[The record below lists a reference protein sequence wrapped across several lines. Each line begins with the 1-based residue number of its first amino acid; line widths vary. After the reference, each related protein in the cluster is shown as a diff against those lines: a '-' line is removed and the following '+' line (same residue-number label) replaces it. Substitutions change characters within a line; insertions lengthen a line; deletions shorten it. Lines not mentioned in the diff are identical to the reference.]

1 MAEPLEPKIKK
12 LIDDLLAQELY
23 ASYHYKSAFAW
34 CLLKQYTGGMRFFL
48 QESKDEQKHAN
59 ILIEYSTDYG
69 YAPKMSDI
77 ISPDQNFKSLRDIVE
92 RSLEL
97 ESELGEKYEAAYKV
111 ALEICPLAA
120 VDLFQQF
127 LVIQSGAIREYRNFV
142 DDMDG
147 YGDTPLGIKL
157 FDNEVLAKK

>member
-23 ASYHYKSAFAW
+23 ASYHYKSAYAW
-34 CLLKQYTGGMRFFL
+34 CSLKQYTGGMKFFL

-59 ILIEYSTDYG
+59 ILIGYATDYG

-77 ISPDQNFKSLRDIVE
+77 VSPDQNFSSLRDIVE

-97 ESELGEKYEAAYKV
+97 ESDLGEKYEAAYKI
-111 ALEICPLAA
+111 ALDICPLAA

-127 LVIQSGAIREYRNFV
+127 LTIQSQSIREYRNLV
-142 DDMDG
+142 DELDG

-157 FDNEVLAKK
+157 FDQNVLGK

>member
-1 MAEPLEPKIKK
+1 MAEQLEPKITK
-12 LIDDLLAQELY
+12 LIDELLAQELY

-34 CLLKQYTGGMRFFL
+34 CSLKQYNGGTKFFL

-59 ILIEYSTDYG
+59 ILIEYAADYG

-77 ISPDQNFKSLRDIVE
+77 ISPDQNFVSLRDIVE

-111 ALEICPLAA
+111 AIDICPLAA

-127 LVIQSGAIREYRNFV
+127 LSIQSQAIREYRKFIDELN
-142 DDMDG
+142 G
-147 YGDTPLGIKL
+147 YGDTSLGVKM
-157 FDNEVLAKK
+157 FDTQVLGK